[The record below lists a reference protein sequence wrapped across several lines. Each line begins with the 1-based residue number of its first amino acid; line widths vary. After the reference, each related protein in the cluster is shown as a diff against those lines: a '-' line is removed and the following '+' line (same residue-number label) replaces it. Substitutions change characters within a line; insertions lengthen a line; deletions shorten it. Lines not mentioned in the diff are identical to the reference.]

1 MKNSIAE
8 IRSKI
13 EGMKSRVSDTES
25 HKSDLENR
33 IMEIIQSEHQKEKQ
47 IKKKWKQ
54 PKISLG

>member
-8 IRSKI
+8 IKSII

-33 IMEIIQSEHQKEKQ
+33 IMEIIQSEHQKERQ

>member
-8 IRSKI
+8 IKSTI

-33 IMEIIQSEHQKEKQ
+33 IMEIIQSEHQKERQ